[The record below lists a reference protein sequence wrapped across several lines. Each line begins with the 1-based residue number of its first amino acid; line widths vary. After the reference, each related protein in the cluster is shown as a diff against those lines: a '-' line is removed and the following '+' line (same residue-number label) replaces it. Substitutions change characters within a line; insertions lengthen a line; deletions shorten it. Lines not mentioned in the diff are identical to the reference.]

1 MNNGS
6 VQPRKCIELLK
17 LCQQLQTQKDG
28 IRRPEPGTFDPT
40 AMMDPFASNIANSC
54 LWLTHIEAM
63 LPVLEQLTQLGKELE
78 KEGKIQPE
86 AGDNYASLAV
96 VWLLAAKQQPNC
108 DLLNQ

>member
-1 MNNGS
+1 MNNDA

-17 LCQQLQTQKDG
+17 LCQQLQTEKDG

-40 AMMDPFASNIANSC
+40 AKMDTFASNITNSC
-54 LWLTHIEAM
+54 LWLTHIETM
-63 LPVLEQLTQLGKELE
+63 LPVLEQITELGKELE
-78 KEGKIQPE
+78 REGKIQPE

-96 VWLLAAKQQPNC
+96 AWLLAAKQQQNC

>member
-1 MNNGS
+1 MNNDD

-28 IRRPEPGTFDPT
+28 IRRPEPGTFDP
-40 AMMDPFASNIANSC
+40 AAKMDTFARNIANSC

-63 LPVLEQLTQLGKELE
+63 LPVLGQLTELGKELE
-78 KEGKIQPE
+78 KEGKIKPE

-96 VWLLAAKQQPNC
+96 SWLLSTRQKPNS
-108 DLLNQ
+108 DLVNQ

>member
-1 MNNGS
+1 MNNDD

-28 IRRPEPGTFDPT
+28 IRRPEPGTFDP
-40 AMMDPFASNIANSC
+40 AAKMDTFARNITNSC

-63 LPVLEQLTQLGKELE
+63 LPVLGQLTELGKELE
-78 KEGKIQPE
+78 KEGKIKPE

-96 VWLLAAKQQPNC
+96 AWLLSTRQKPNS
-108 DLLNQ
+108 DLINQ